1 MSKKP
6 PLLGSDIPIEVVNAV
21 WDDLPEEFRSSRIYG
36 PYGLARYWLE
46 QNRDL
51 AASKKIKAAFKAA
64 ASAECDLID
73 QQIAELRD
81 QRDAIR
87 AKYFEI
93 IAFEARPAV
102 DNFENILSPEY
113 GGAGSAAAKVYH
125 DSGCGSLRPGCGT
138 RHENKP
144 QADYAPGA
152 SLSRSLFEALHHFSA
167 VAAELVLLDQQGTRE
182 YVHGRAR
189 RRRAKSFGVGAAAV
203 MIAPLSER
211 RRD

>member
-36 PYGLARYWLE
+36 PYGLARYWLDK
-46 QNRDL
+46 NPDL

-73 QQIAELRD
+73 QQIAGLRD

-93 IAFEARPAV
+93 IT
-102 DNFENILSPEY
+102 
-113 GGAGSAAAKVYH
+113 
-125 DSGCGSLRPGCGT
+125 LR
-138 RHENKP
+138 H
-144 QADYAPGA
+144 
-152 SLSRSLFEALHHFSA
+152 ALRWIIS
-167 VAAELVLLDQQGTRE
+167 
-182 YVHGRAR
+182 
-189 RRRAKSFGVGAAAV
+189 KIS
-203 MIAPLSER
+203 
-211 RRD
+211 